1 MDNSKNIVDTTDP
14 FQMLSELTDEKV
26 DSYIKKK
33 LASCGVNVVVICPS
47 KNVTYNGAKIPVKN
61 IKTKTKNKFLNRY
74 VLNRVT
80 PTNVTT
86 KEQGDYKFIVDVM
99 LTYNK

>member
-1 MDNSKNIVDTTDP
+1 MDNTKNIVDTTDP
-14 FQMLSELTDEKV
+14 FQKLAELTDEKV
-26 DSYIKKK
+26 DSYIRKE
-33 LASCGVNVVVICPS
+33 LANCGFNVVIICPS
-47 KNVTYNGAKIPVKN
+47 KNVTYNNVKIPVKN

-86 KEQGDYKFIVDVM
+86 KEQGDYKFSVDVM